1 MRIISPLIE
10 YLTVSK
16 KMKQVGSYEGAYTK
30 SVYLPFTSNATLG
43 QQYYFQPDEVL
54 DSQNNFITCIELV
67 DSVTNA
73 TAPTVPTTDPLS
85 ATQATQGYLYI
96 CNLNR
101 EVLAT
106 LPLYTLIRR
115 LNAGKPT
122 YFYFDEP
129 VVWQNCF
136 IQFESLGS
144 AVTTANSVWL
154 KVTYSPIEK

>member
-30 SVYLPFTSNATLG
+30 SVYLPFTSNALVGT
-43 QQYYFQPDEVL
+43 QYYFNPDEVL
-54 DSQNNFITCIELV
+54 DSANNFITTIEMV

-85 ATQATQGYLYI
+85 ATQAAQGYLYI
-96 CNLNR
+96 CNLKR
-101 EVLAT
+101 EILAT

-115 LNAGKPT
+115 LQAGKPQYL
-122 YFYFDEP
+122 YFEEP

-136 IQFESLGS
+136 VQFESLGT
-144 AVTTANSVWL
+144 AITTAHSVWL
-154 KVTYSPIEK
+154 KVSYSPVEK

>member
-1 MRIISPLIE
+1 MRLISPLIE

-30 SVYLPFTSNATLG
+30 SVYLPFTSNATIG
-43 QQYYFQPDEVL
+43 QQYYLQPDEVL
-54 DSQNNFITCIELV
+54 DSQNNFITTIELV

-85 ATQATQGYLYI
+85 ATQASQGYLYI
-96 CNLNR
+96 CNTKR
-101 EVLAT
+101 EILAT

-115 LNAGKPT
+115 LQAGKPQ
-122 YFYFDEP
+122 YLYFDEP

-136 IQFESLGS
+136 IQFESLGTPI
-144 AVTTANSVWL
+144 TTANSIWL
-154 KVTYSPIEK
+154 KVSYSPIDK

>member
-1 MRIISPLIE
+1 MRLISPLLE
-10 YLTVSK
+10 YFTVSK

-54 DSQNNFITCIELV
+54 DSKNNFITGIELV
-67 DSVTNA
+67 DTVTNA

-85 ATQATQGYLYI
+85 TTQARQGYLYI

-122 YFYFDEP
+122 YLYFDDP

-136 IQFESLGS
+136 VQFESLGT
-144 AVTTANSVWL
+144 AVTTAHSVWL

>member
-54 DSQNNFITCIELV
+54 DSQNNFITGIELV

-73 TAPTVPTTDPLS
+73 TAPTVPSTDPLS

-122 YFYFDEP
+122 YLYFDEP

-136 IQFESLGS
+136 IQFESLGT
-144 AVTTANSVWL
+144 AITTAHSVWL

>member
-1 MRIISPLIE
+1 MRLISPLLE

-54 DSQNNFITCIELV
+54 DSKNNFITGIELV
-67 DSVTNA
+67 DTVTNA

-85 ATQATQGYLYI
+85 TTQARQGYLYI

-122 YFYFDEP
+122 YLYFDEP

-136 IQFESLGS
+136 IQFESLGT
-144 AVTTANSVWL
+144 AVTTAHSVWL
-154 KVTYSPIEK
+154 KVTYSPIDK

>member
-1 MRIISPLIE
+1 MRLISPLLE

-54 DSQNNFITCIELV
+54 DSKNNFITGIEMV
-67 DSVTNA
+67 DTVTNA

-85 ATQATQGYLYI
+85 TTQARQGYLYI

-101 EVLAT
+101 EVIAT

-122 YFYFDEP
+122 YLYFDEP

-136 IQFESLGS
+136 IQFESLGT
-144 AVTTANSVWL
+144 AVTTAHSVWL

>member
-16 KMKQVGSYEGAYTK
+16 KMKEVGSYEGAYTK
-30 SVYLPFTSNATLG
+30 SVYLPFTTTALVGT
-43 QQYYFQPDEVL
+43 QYYLQPDEVL
-54 DSQNNFITCIELV
+54 DSANNFITTIEMV

-85 ATQATQGYLYI
+85 ATQAAQGYLYI
-96 CNLNR
+96 CNLKR
-101 EVLAT
+101 EILAS

-115 LNAGKPT
+115 LQAGKPQ
-122 YFYFDEP
+122 YLYFDEP

-136 IQFESLGS
+136 IQFESLS
-144 AVTTANSVWL
+144 TAINSSHSVWL
-154 KVTYSPIEK
+154 KVTYSPVEK